1 VVNHLTRQIKKDA
14 EKHRAFVC
22 GVIYTNQNLEFY
34 MDSEKYDRSIVL
46 NCPTCGNTDFETS
59 EDDNNPLVKCVSCN
73 REITKDDLI
82 NENGENIDFN
92 VEEVADEVLSDLS
105 KMFKSAFKGS
115 KNIKIK

>member
-1 VVNHLTRQIKKDA
+1 
-14 EKHRAFVC
+14 
-22 GVIYTNQNLEFY
+22 

-46 NCPTCGNTDFETS
+46 NCPTCGNTEFETS
-59 EDDNNPLVKCVSCN
+59 EDENNPLVKCVSCN
-73 REITKDDLI
+73 RETTKDDLI

-92 VEEVADEVLSDLS
+92 VEEVADEVLGDLS